1 MSEQTVQHRT
11 GPRMRKATT
20 EVDPFSEGAAE
31 TVRESATADDDEI
44 VVQAKPLPAG
54 DYALIETAPTSGV
67 IVYVSED
74 AENYVKAA
82 WHATR
87 RMCQGRW
94 TPSGWWIDPL
104 TRTRIEMHPI
114 VWRPA
119 DTSL

>member
-1 MSEQTVQHRT
+1 MSEQVQHRT
-11 GPRMRKATT
+11 GPRMRKPA
-20 EVDPFSEGAAE
+20 EVDPFSED
-31 TVRESATADDDEI
+31 TVRESAVADEDEQPDA
-44 VVQAKPLPAG
+44 VLQTKKLPAG

-104 TRTRIEMHPI
+104 TRTRIEMHPV